1 MLVVSIRR
9 VKCCASDADRK
20 EPDPR
25 SHGQASERT
34 LREHGAGK
42 AAKKSGMLLVHT
54 FERSRSQWDV
64 HGHQI
69 STARIVVDTAVVPV
83 RTLDKELDDVHIGKS
98 PVLLRQLLH
107 CIVDLRLVETPIPKA
122 KIVRATAANTSGVAT
137 VIDH

>member
-1 MLVVSIRR
+1 MELAKRQS
-9 VKCCASDADRK
+9 
-20 EPDPR
+20 
-25 SHGQASERT
+25 
-34 LREHGAGK
+34 GK
-42 AAKKSGMLLVHT
+42 GGMLLVHT
-54 FERSRSQWDV
+54 FERSRSQCDV

-69 STARIVVDTAVVPV
+69 SVVVDTAIVPV
-83 RTLDKELDDVHIGKS
+83 ATLGKELDDVHIGKS